1 MTAWKIKLFP
11 RWLRQAR
18 YITQAMISFC
28 TGMEHF
34 LPSNKLQELCR
45 ALGDGRCPLW
55 TDGEIA
61 VKRQWLS
68 LATEGVGSG
77 KDPMRQTG
85 AEFPAFLDTAFALRS
100 PESRFHNA
108 ALPSPFW
115 TLEQALAN
123 SSPPTKSCLLPIF
136 IRRGAKNYFYIFK
149 YLGKN
154 QKKKT
159 VSWHMKIIW
168 NQILVHQRNVLENSP
183 THSFVSRLLSVAASY
198 YKSGVESSYGWPFTE

>member
-1 MTAWKIKLFP
+1 
-11 RWLRQAR
+11 
-18 YITQAMISFC
+18 MIETGQIHNPSHDQFC

-108 ALPSPFW
+108 ALPSPF
-115 TLEQALAN
+115 
-123 SSPPTKSCLLPIF
+123 
-136 IRRGAKNYFYIFK
+136 
-149 YLGKN
+149 
-154 QKKKT
+154 
-159 VSWHMKIIW
+159 
-168 NQILVHQRNVLENSP
+168 
-183 THSFVSRLLSVAASY
+183 
-198 YKSGVESSYGWPFTE
+198 